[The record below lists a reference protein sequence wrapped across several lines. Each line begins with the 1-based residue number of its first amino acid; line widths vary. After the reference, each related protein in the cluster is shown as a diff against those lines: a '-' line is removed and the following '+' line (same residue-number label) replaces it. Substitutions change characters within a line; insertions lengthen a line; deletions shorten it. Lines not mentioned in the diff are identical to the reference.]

1 MVKKKFFTL
10 FLCTI
15 IVILLSTSLY
25 LVVVNLSYDTVRSYL
40 SDKYDIKKD
49 NIILIHHKSVF
60 NNKEKVTTYKFI
72 YKNKIFNVIDKS
84 NSYVDDFQF
93 DNIEKWCTEYLKIN
107 VDNRII
113 GIKLDTDMIGA
124 YNRALTQDD
133 ALKLLQS
140 QGESI
145 SLIVA
150 FSTNKGYY
158 EINFNDNSEIA
169 LITNSVKDNYYRTFN
184 IKPDVM
190 LFTKSPIFES
200 TFDESKSILKY
211 DLK

>member
-15 IVILLSTSLY
+15 ITILLSTSLY
-25 LVVVNLSYDTVRSYL
+25 LVIVNLSYDAVRTYL
-40 SDKYDIKKD
+40 CDKYDIKKD
-49 NIILIHHKSVF
+49 SIILMYHKSVSD
-60 NNKEKVTTYKFI
+60 NKEKVTTYKFI
-72 YKNKIFNVIDKS
+72 YKNKIFNVIDKN

-93 DNIEKWCTEYLKIN
+93 DNIEKWCTEYLQIN

-113 GIKLDTDMIGA
+113 GIQLDTDMIGA

-133 ALKLLQS
+133 VLKFLQS

-150 FSTNKGYY
+150 FNTNIGYY
-158 EINFNDNSEIA
+158 EIDLNDYGEIT
-169 LITNSVKDNYYRTFN
+169 LITNSVKDNYYRKFN
-184 IKPDVM
+184 IKPEVM

-200 TFDESKSILKY
+200 TFDKSKSILKY